1 MCVHLQCV
9 VGRACGPAGWW
20 FLHALIVNA
29 SGHPIQGTYYLCHDP
44 VRLNFVFY
52 KLVLFW
58 RVGYLG
64 GTVGWCVSY
73 RFTRLMRY
81 VCGLQFADLLGDRS
95 SVSSLTYRVNLIGF
109 IGVLGSCVRLVG
121 SDCLNCGV
129 A

>member
-1 MCVHLQCV
+1 MDQP
-9 VGRACGPAGWW
+9 GGGSY
-20 FLHALIVNA
+20 ALIVNA

-44 VRLNFVFY
+44 VRLKLRFFFE
-52 KLVLFW
+52 LVLFW

-64 GTVGWCVSY
+64 GTVGGCVSY
-73 RFTRLMRY
+73 RFTRLMRS

-109 IGVLGSCVRLVG
+109 IGVIGSCVRLVG
-121 SDCLNCGV
+121 SDCLYCGV